1 MGGDLVDAV
10 PLRQAGHVD
19 LVIEV
24 TDVAMS
30 DEEFETAW
38 GTHNSW
44 LRVDFYSSA
53 PAADRG
59 NTSKPLPEDSRS
71 VRSSEAATA
80 AHRVQFGPEYFI
92 GAAD

>member
-1 MGGDLVDAV
+1 MGRDLVDAL

-24 TDVAMS
+24 TDVGDERRGVRNGVGHSHTHGS
-30 DEEFETAW
+30 DA
-38 GTHNSW
+38 
-44 LRVDFYSSA
+44 
-53 PAADRG
+53 
-59 NTSKPLPEDSRS
+59 SKPLPEDSRS